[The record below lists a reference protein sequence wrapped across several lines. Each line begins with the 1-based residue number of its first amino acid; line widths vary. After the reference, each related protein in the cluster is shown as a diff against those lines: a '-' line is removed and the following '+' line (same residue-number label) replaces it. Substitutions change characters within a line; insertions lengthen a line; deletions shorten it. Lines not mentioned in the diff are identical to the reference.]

1 LEVSSD
7 QYREKAAEC
16 DRLAERAHF
25 ARIAARYRDLA
36 RRWREIAQHAE
47 WLERE
52 GTDSACQAVEV
63 APDPDLPAGGGK
75 KRPRPRPGSKGS
87 AKKPP

>member
-1 LEVSSD
+1 MDVSSD

-16 DRLAERAHF
+16 DRLADRAHF

-47 WLERE
+47 WLEKR
-52 GTDSACQAVEV
+52 GRDSAFQALAV
-63 APDPDLPAGGGK
+63 APDPDLPTGAGK
-75 KRPRPRPGSKGS
+75 KGPRP
-87 AKKPP
+87 KPRSLRMRK